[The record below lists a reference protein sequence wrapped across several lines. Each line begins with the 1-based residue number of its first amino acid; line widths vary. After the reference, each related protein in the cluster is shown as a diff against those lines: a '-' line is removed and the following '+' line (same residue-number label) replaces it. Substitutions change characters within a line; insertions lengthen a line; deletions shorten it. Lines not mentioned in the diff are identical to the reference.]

1 MPNVS
6 STSLTTL
13 SLAGTPTVRL
23 SSFTGGEGEQVTS
36 PRTDSIQFT
45 ALHVNAMAGKTRT
58 FLPKSDDVGQ
68 DNLLLLGVS

>member
-1 MPNVS
+1 MANVS

-23 SSFTGGEGEQVTS
+23 SSFTGGEGEQLTQA
-36 PRTDSIQFT
+36 RTGTTQFT
-45 ALHVNAMAGKTRT
+45 ALHANALAGKTRT
-58 FLPKSDDVGQ
+58 FLPKGGTGQ